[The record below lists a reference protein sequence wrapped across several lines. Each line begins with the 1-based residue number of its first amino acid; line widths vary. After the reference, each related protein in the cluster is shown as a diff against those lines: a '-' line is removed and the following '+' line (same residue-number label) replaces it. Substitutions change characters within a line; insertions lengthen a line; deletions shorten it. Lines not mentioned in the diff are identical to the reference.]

1 MHPRFFVDCEGF
13 FCSVSAIH
21 SRGSDETGIL
31 TVFWSIALLLLR
43 GVFIL
48 LRNIECVVAICV
60 KVEDGVP
67 DAN

>member
-1 MHPRFFVDCEGF
+1 M
-13 FCSVSAIH
+13 SAIH